1 MTDLISLVRDARR
14 FILYHKWATEKSPLQ
29 VYSSGLVFAPKKSV
43 IRNIFESEIPR
54 WISLFP
60 EVETDWN
67 QCLQTLE
74 GHGDAVC
81 SVAFSHDS
89 ALVAS
94 ASDDQTVRL
103 WRAATGECVQELEGH
118 GGWVNSTAFSHDSAL
133 VASASHDQTGTG
145 GDHHINYSFNRD
157 RSWITWRGN
166 NLLWLP
172 AEFRPSCSA
181 VSGTTVVMGRP
192 SGSVII
198 MRFLTQKLPKTA
210 I

>member
-74 GHGDAVC
+74 GHGHAVWSVAFSHDSALVASASYDQTVRLWRAATGECVQELKGHRGEVNSVAFSHDSALLAALPIDATVRLWRAATGEC
-81 SVAFSHDS
+81 VQELKGHRRGVNSVAFSHDS

-94 ASDDQTVRL
+94 ASDDQTVER
-103 WRAATGECVQELEGH
+103 RVG
-118 GGWVNSTAFSHDSAL
+118 TA
-133 VASASHDQTGTG
+133 G
-145 GDHHINYSFNRD
+145 
-157 RSWITWRGN
+157 RSER
-166 NLLWLP
+166 
-172 AEFRPSCSA
+172 E
-181 VSGTTVVMGRP
+181 
-192 SGSVII
+192 
-198 MRFLTQKLPKTA
+198 PKD
-210 I
+210 